1 MISTAPQ
8 RIDELDFSSGLWD
21 VLSVDVFDSLITR
34 SVAQPSHVFA
44 ALEQELVTSAS
55 SPEEELLFQG
65 FARARVFAER
75 RARETKARSAPYAD
89 VTLDEIYTEIR
100 RELCISFA
108 DSNRIAGREMAL
120 EVELAR
126 AVPHAVRAITRARE
140 AGVRVIA
147 VSDNYMSSSQ
157 LLSMFDSAGV
167 HGFTPDDVFV
177 SCELGGTKA
186 NGHIWPTVLRRI
198 DTPVHRIVHVGDHEE
213 ADGDAASK
221 AGITVVIDD
230 RMNKSHRF
238 PINTTPS
245 VLTHSRLEAS
255 VRDQLSESQWDAHQ
269 VMGGTTAALIVCAQI
284 KSLDEALQRDP
295 NARVYFAA
303 RDGFLAHQVWNDVR
317 VSQGKPRAEY
327 LHVSRSVLW
336 RTSPN
341 FKPSRL
347 IGPRETLTLAR
358 LAHRLEMPELV
369 NMVDDADADT
379 MLTAE
384 QAWDIIEK
392 HRAAVDAVT
401 ARHRGLAVQYVRSKG
416 LLEPGRH
423 FIVDLGWTGSS
434 LADLAAL
441 VQAESGGEA
450 VVEGLFLGLY
460 WDATHIR
467 TRFPMH
473 TFATN
478 DMAIGH
484 QQRALLASH
493 AVIEALITAPQ
504 GSVVGYRQAADGVE
518 PVLAEQMVEQQ
529 EFARVIGKVCKIASR
544 TAHQIVTNTHPSGVT
559 LDDVTG
565 DAVWASIMQ
574 TIHTPRSEEIEL
586 FGSIRLVIAIDHADD
601 GVYLVPRAWPAGDIV
616 NVHDSLL
623 RGHWLRGTV
632 ASQQYRDKHAEE
644 IRSMINVWPE
654 VGHDWVALTQ
664 PL

>member
-1 MISTAPQ
+1 MISVALRRVDDLIFETGN
-8 RIDELDFSSGLWD
+8 FD
-21 VLSVDVFDSLITR
+21 VLSVDVFDTLITR
-34 SVAQPSHVFA
+34 SLAQPSHVFA
-44 ALEQELVTSAS
+44 LLEQELIQTATTPV
-55 SPEEELLFQG
+55 ERQMFDG
-65 FARARVFAER
+65 FARTRLFAER
-75 RARETKARSAPYAD
+75 RAREIKARTSPYAD

-100 RELCISFA
+100 RELRISFA
-108 DSNRIAGREMAL
+108 ESSAIATREMEIEREMA
-120 EVELAR
+120 VAIPHTVDAIAR
-126 AVPHAVRAITRARE
+126 ARQ

-147 VSDNYMSSSQ
+147 VSDNYMSSAQ
-157 LLSMFDSAGV
+157 LLSMFKSAGIA
-167 HGFTPDDVFV
+167 GFSLDDIFV

-186 NGHIWPTVLRRI
+186 NGQIWPAVLRRVNV
-198 DTPVHRIVHVGDHEE
+198 PVHRIVHVGDHEE
-213 ADGDAASK
+213 ADGDAARA
-221 AGITVVIDD
+221 AGMSVVIDD
-230 RMNKSHRF
+230 RMNRSHRF

-255 VRDQLSESQWDAHQ
+255 IRDALRTSEWDAHT
-269 VMGGTTAALIVCAQI
+269 VMGATTAALIVCAQI
-284 KSLDEALQRDP
+284 KSLDAALERDP

-303 RDGFLAHQVWNDVR
+303 RDGYLAHQLWNDVR
-317 VSQGKPRAEY
+317 VAEGKPRAEY

-369 NMVDDADADT
+369 DMVTDCGADT
-379 MLTAE
+379 MLSAQ
-384 QAWDIIEK
+384 QAWDIIDT
-392 HRAAVDAVT
+392 HRAHVDEVT
-401 ARHRGLAVQYVRSKG
+401 KRHRDLAVEYVRSKG
-416 LLEPGRH
+416 LLQPGRH
-423 FIVDLGWTGSS
+423 FVVDLGWTGSS

-441 VQAESGGEA
+441 VHAESNGEA

-478 DMAIGH
+478 DMATGD

-504 GSVVGYRQAADGVE
+504 GSVVGFQRKGDVVE
-518 PVLAEQMVEQQ
+518 PVLAEQRVEQE
-529 EFARVIGKVCKIASR
+529 EFARVIGKVCDVALRTSR
-544 TAHQIVTNTHPSGVT
+544 QIVTGTHPSGVT
-559 LDDVTG
+559 LNDVTG

-574 TIHTPRSEEIEL
+574 TVHTPRPEEIEL

-601 GVYLVPRAWPAGDIV
+601 GVYLVPRTWPTGGIV
-616 NVHDSLL
+616 DVHDSLL
-623 RGHWLRGTV
+623 RGHWLRGTI
-632 ASQQYRDKHAEE
+632 ASPEYRDKHGEE

-654 VGHDWVALTQ
+654 VGHDWVALTR
-664 PL
+664 PR